1 MNYNSLK
8 TNCKSLIGG
17 RRSASLLLLSALV
30 CCGPVLSVRAAAL
43 TDIGPATLPATAASV
58 APKTYVLSP
67 DDIVEISVLGHEE
80 LRAVVT
86 ILPDGTFDYTIIGT
100 VHAAGQTISGLT
112 QTLYKGLSKNF
123 NKPEVTVNLRQ
134 GRLRRVSV
142 LGDGVKAAGQF
153 EFRTGM
159 HLLDLLTAAG
169 GLAGQPQ
176 LIEATLVSNSNQQT
190 TKIDLPPL
198 VTGTD
203 MSQNVPLAPGD
214 LLLLVARNA
223 EVGQVQVVGEVART
237 GSYNIMPSGISML
250 ALLNQAGGA
259 LATAKLSKAQYM
271 HDGMV
276 RVIDLGPLLHSDLT
290 SEAGRIRLV
299 PGDELLIPANKN
311 IVLALGE
318 VRSSGV
324 LPIPDDQPLTL
335 THAYALV
342 GGATSDGDKKNVSIV
357 RRTPSGAASLL
368 SINMED
374 VLKGKNG
381 VRDITLQPDDILFI
395 QTRNRPKSLGDIL
408 GSLGSLGYLAQSARY
423 LTGH

>member
-30 CCGPVLSVRAAAL
+30 CCGPALSVRAAAL
-43 TDIGPATLPATAASV
+43 TDIGPATLPATTASV

-100 VHAAGQTISGLT
+100 VHAAGQTINGLT

-374 VLKGKNG
+374 VLRGKNG

-395 QTRNRPKSLGDIL
+395 QTRNHPKSIGDIL